1 MSSNRLFGKLAL
13 GAALGVAL
21 TLTATQAWNVTAA
34 PGDTDTTYVPVSPC
48 RLFDTRPGAPPA
60 DGTKAPI
67 AAGVA
72 NVRIQQ
78 VTGNVGRCVGI
89 PADASAVQL
98 NVTALNPTAQSF
110 LTIYPADKPLPD
122 ASNLNWVAGQAP
134 TPNSVTV
141 TLSPDGK
148 IKFFNAF
155 GTVDVI
161 ADVAGYYIPS
171 SLTELENRLGS
182 VESQLTVLGTN
193 QPVVGYSS
201 GINEVPLSLSP
212 VNGGI
217 VEDRDRAADDH
228 HRRSQRR
235 QGGRRRSRHGEAGR
249 SEWPPGLSDHRR
261 PRLHE
266 HQCGQRN
273 RYWRTSRNRLTGHVA
288 GAADPRHQPCLRR
301 RRRREHVR
309 PDVRCDRSRR
319 LQRRGHHPL
328 PVDVGHVHRRLIRTT
343 TETADRGVGHLSPHP
358 GRCLGP
364 RRAIPQMSGG
374 VAPNGSVRQDGKTAR
389 R

>member
-60 DGTKAPI
+60 DGTKAPV

-72 NVRIQQ
+72 GVRIQQ

-171 SLTELENRLGS
+171 SLTELENRLAGVETALSANRPIVEYVSALDVVNLAEATVGPGPNFVVDPATEQLS
-182 VESQLTVLGTN
+182 VTIEVPSAGKVSVIANATARNDAGNGRLVCQITDDESATTIDAGNEVLGIASPVTGGAQPSLGTN
-193 QPVVGYSS
+193 RTFDVLAGTHTFDLMCAATDDAVSIHYRSMAATFTA
-201 GINEVPLSLSP
+201 
-212 VNGGI
+212 NG
-217 VEDRDRAADDH
+217 
-228 HRRSQRR
+228 
-235 QGGRRRSRHGEAGR
+235 
-249 SEWPPGLSDHRR
+249 
-261 PRLHE
+261 
-266 HQCGQRN
+266 
-273 RYWRTSRNRLTGHVA
+273 
-288 GAADPRHQPCLRR
+288 
-301 RRRREHVR
+301 
-309 PDVRCDRSRR
+309 
-319 LQRRGHHPL
+319 
-328 PVDVGHVHRRLIRTT
+328 
-343 TETADRGVGHLSPHP
+343 
-358 GRCLGP
+358 
-364 RRAIPQMSGG
+364 
-374 VAPNGSVRQDGKTAR
+374 
-389 R
+389 